1 MFKSTLN
8 RMIAAFL
15 IVFVIL
21 VGWSYHNWINRDT
34 LIVGDFYDKLRG
46 YMMTSTI
53 YNNHD
58 DHTSIRLYR
67 LANQLMM
74 LRYDSKTDK
83 LSFGVSI
90 KKDDVNEKVT
100 FRMYTLVKSIGDLGI
115 YKSNIQ

>member
-8 RMIAAFL
+8 RVIAVL
-15 IVFVIL
+15 LCVFVVL
-21 VGWSYHNWINRDT
+21 AGWSYYNWMNRDT

-46 YMMTSTI
+46 YMMVNPI
-53 YNNHD
+53 HNNHD

-74 LRYDSKTDK
+74 LRYDSKTDM
-83 LSFGVSI
+83 LSLGVSI

-115 YKSNIQ
+115 YKSIIK